1 LTTFNPC
8 DAIEYLAESPRD
20 QYVSDDRYDEIYAA
34 ASPILQCMLEIST
47 QTGAREGMIF
57 DIRIG
62 DFDDEQITLRV
73 TKKRN
78 GKGYEAKSYTMTP
91 DLKATLQ
98 RALEL
103 RKKNRGGAV
112 SLPADY
118 LFITKQGNPYGK
130 EAFKSL
136 WRAVR
141 TKLGLKARE
150 ITFHDMRAKAASD
163 TVSDVAA
170 QELLHHADVKVTRK
184 VYRRKVPASTPL
196 PSARGG
202 RNMA

>member
-1 LTTFNPC
+1 MTDLLSRLPDAAINRALDHPAVGAVGQRPLTGCSAPAARTIRQP
-8 DAIEYLAESPRD
+8 LLPRH
-20 QYVSDDRYDEIYAA
+20 QFPPVV
-34 ASPILQCMLEIST
+34 PLQ
-47 QTGAREGMIF
+47 GH
-57 DIRIG
+57 
-62 DFDDEQITLRV
+62 
-73 TKKRN
+73 
-78 GKGYEAKSYTMTP
+78 EAKSYKMTP
-91 DLKATLQ
+91 NLKATLQ

-118 LFITKQGNPYGK
+118 LFITKHGNPYGK

-141 TKLGLKARE
+141 TKLSLKTRE

-184 VYRRKVPASTPL
+184 VYRRKVPSSPPL

-202 RNMA
+202 RNVA

>member
-1 LTTFNPC
+1 M
-8 DAIEYLAESPRD
+8 
-20 QYVSDDRYDEIYAA
+20 SDDRYAEIYAA

-62 DFDDEQITLRV
+62 DFDDQQITLRV

-78 GKGYEAKSYTMTP
+78 GRGHEEKSYTMTP
-91 DLKATLQ
+91 DLRATLQ

-103 RKKNRGGAV
+103 RRKNRGGAV

-163 TVSDVAA
+163 ASSDTAA
-170 QELLHHADVKVTRK
+170 QELLHHEDVKVTRK
-184 VYRRKVPASTPL
+184 VYRRKVSASTPM

-202 RNMA
+202 GTWREIG